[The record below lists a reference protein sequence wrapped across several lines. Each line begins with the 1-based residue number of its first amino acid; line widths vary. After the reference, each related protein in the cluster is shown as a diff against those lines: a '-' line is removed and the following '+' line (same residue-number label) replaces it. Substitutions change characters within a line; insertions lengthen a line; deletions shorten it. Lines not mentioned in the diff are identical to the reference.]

1 MLEIG
6 MNIDNDVLTVS
17 LNGKLDGMTFQEFEE
32 QLESQREQ
40 ANKIIID
47 AAGLEYVSS
56 AGLRVIMS
64 TELYMEKS
72 GKEKITIK
80 NLSDEVREIIELCG
94 FDNVIEME

>member
-94 FDNVIEME
+94 FDQVIEM

>member
-94 FDNVIEME
+94 FDQVIEME

>member
-94 FDNVIEME
+94 FDHVIEME